1 MDTSGSYQWWST
13 DSKYNHPNYNDPGS
27 PSDKGWNRWIKCSQF
42 KVYVDGVKASSTESG
57 IVCDTHSV
65 PYNSDNMVG
74 SSGLTKN
81 DLIGAALHVNGA
93 DPLGHAVII
102 NNATGTT
109 RQTVY
114 YTCYNNCAK
123 NIRLS
128 TRFPS
133 SKSSTDNKIYVMVPR
148 YLRGA
153 NGATSNYLYA
163 DLQNA
168 LVKGT
173 SGVRQTLY
181 GRSVSAVSSLTMKVY
196 KPNTAN
202 AAYTFKAS
210 NKNVVSGSVLFNVAG
225 EWKVV
230 VSGTGLDPFTY
241 IIRVV

>member
-1 MDTSGSYQWWST
+1 M
-13 DSKYNHPNYNDPGS
+13 
-27 PSDKGWNRWIKCSQF
+27 
-42 KVYVDGVKASSTESG
+42 YVDGVKASSTESG

-133 SKSSTDNKIYVMVPR
+133 
-148 YLRGA
+148 
-153 NGATSNYLYA
+153 
-163 DLQNA
+163 Q
-168 LVKGT
+168 
-173 SGVRQTLY
+173 
-181 GRSVSAVSSLTMKVY
+181 
-196 KPNTAN
+196 
-202 AAYTFKAS
+202 
-210 NKNVVSGSVLFNVAG
+210 
-225 EWKVV
+225 
-230 VSGTGLDPFTY
+230 
-241 IIRVV
+241 